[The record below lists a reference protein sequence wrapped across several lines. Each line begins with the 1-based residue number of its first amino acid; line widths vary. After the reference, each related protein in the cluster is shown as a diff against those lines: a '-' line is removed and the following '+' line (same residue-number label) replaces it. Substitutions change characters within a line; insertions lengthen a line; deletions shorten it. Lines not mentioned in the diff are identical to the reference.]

1 MAAMLTK
8 ESQGGEDGGVIETI
22 ATEILQGLSNIF
34 LASSGSSSDSDDT
47 DKKAAEVSVFPFSS
61 SGSLC
66 QFKLHKEARRT
77 ADARPYSI
85 K

>member
-34 LASSGSSSDSDDT
+34 LASSGSISDSDDT
-47 DKKAAEVSVFPFSS
+47 DKKAAEVSVFPFS
-61 SGSLC
+61 GFGFWC
-66 QFKLHKEARRT
+66 QFKLIVG
-77 ADARPYSI
+77 SG
-85 K
+85 